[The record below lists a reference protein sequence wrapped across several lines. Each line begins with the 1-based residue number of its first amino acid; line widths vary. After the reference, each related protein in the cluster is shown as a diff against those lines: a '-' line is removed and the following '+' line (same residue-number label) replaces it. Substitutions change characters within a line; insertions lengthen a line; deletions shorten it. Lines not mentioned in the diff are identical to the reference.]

1 MSSTGFLLSAFLAT
15 CYLKPHVYDKTL
27 GVLAA
32 KSPSWAKWPFYEL
45 VISVIWS
52 IFWLAA
58 AGVAS
63 DSPFIRLAGWYCSG
77 SSCGQFSAVVAFS
90 WLSWFVW
97 LAVVVLL
104 AVECG
109 MAARKARA
117 VIAVDSATAAN
128 PAEGKE
134 GKASGKPAD
143 VELGKTD
150 ESAVGKEVVT
160 VTEAESKQEE
170 AAAAGAVPEVAAAS
184 N

>member
-1 MSSTGFLLSAFLAT
+1 MAT
-15 CYLKPHVYDKTL
+15 CHLKPHVYDKTL

-77 SSCGQFSAVVAFS
+77 SSCGRFSAVVAFS

-104 AVECG
+104 AVECC
-109 MAARKARA
+109 MAARKVRSVA
-117 VIAVDSATAAN
+117 VAADPATAAKA
-128 PAEGKE
+128 AEGKE
-134 GKASGKPAD
+134 GKEAKPAD
-143 VELGKTD
+143 IEMGKAA
-150 ESAVGKEVVT
+150 EAGQGKEVVK
-160 VTEAESKQEE
+160 VTEAEGKQEAE
-170 AAAAGAVPEVAAAS
+170 AAAAAGP
-184 N
+184 NP